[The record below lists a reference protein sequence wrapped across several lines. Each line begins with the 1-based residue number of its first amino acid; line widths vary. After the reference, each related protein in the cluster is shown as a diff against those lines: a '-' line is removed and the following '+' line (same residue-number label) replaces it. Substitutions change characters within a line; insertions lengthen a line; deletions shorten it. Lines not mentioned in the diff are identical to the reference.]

1 MRTWVSQRMAKL
13 TEWMRIITHTAK
25 VKDMP
30 AEKEDSKESHG
41 SVDIFLRDF
50 SLFFSITIR
59 LFFLTCIR
67 KTCESSGEQRTGS
80 HVSSWA
86 WVQGSSIFMWV
97 MPNDQVYLGIMV
109 WLVIARGWY
118 YKDLCL
124 HLGEFSWIQVTL
136 SRINN
141 VYGLWF
147 WKDQENCPPTPH
159 QNIPEN

>member
-1 MRTWVSQRMAKL
+1 MAKL

-41 SVDIFLRDF
+41 SVDILLRDF

-59 LFFLTCIR
+59 LFFLTWIR
-67 KTCESSGEQRTGS
+67 KTCESSGEQRTRS

-86 WVQGSSIFMWV
+86 WVQGSAPIFIWV
-97 MPNDQVYLGIMV
+97 MPNGQAYLGIMV
-109 WLVIARGWY
+109 WLVIACGWY